1 MSAHRKKTGK
11 KKKTFYE
18 IEKKVENTLKSK
30 TTKMIADFC
39 SQELASIKSFA
50 IKKK

>member
-1 MSAHRKKTGK
+1 MHIRKKV

-30 TTKMIADFC
+30 TTKMIVDFS
-39 SQELASIKSFA
+39 SQQSASIKPVA